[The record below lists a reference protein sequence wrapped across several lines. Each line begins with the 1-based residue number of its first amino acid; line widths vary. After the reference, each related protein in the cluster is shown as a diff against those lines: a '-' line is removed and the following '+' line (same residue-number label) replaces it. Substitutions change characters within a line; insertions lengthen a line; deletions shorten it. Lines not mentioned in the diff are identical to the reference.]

1 MPPDRAPD
9 PCDNVYTLEEARKRV
24 ELARALRRP
33 VKRFPS
39 VAEPHRIPLVTPGGT
54 LR

>member
-1 MPPDRAPD
+1 MPPDRAPN
-9 PCDNVYTLEEARKRV
+9 PYDNVYTLEEARKRI
-24 ELARALRRP
+24 ELAWTLRRP

-39 VAEPHRIPLVTPGGT
+39 VADRHRIPLVTPGGT